1 MRKEMKFYELMLLR
15 DDIAAQKQNSPAFLF
30 FFESKIQLF
39 HSKNA
44 MALSLLH
51 NKLKEIKTRYC
62 LVDDKGQPILKEVNG
77 KKEVV
82 YPSKE
87 ANDLCKQ
94 EITEFL
100 NRSVTVEL

>member
-1 MRKEMKFYELMLLR
+1 MRREMKFYELLLLR
-15 DDIAAQKQNSPAFLF
+15 DDIASQKQNSPAFRY

-44 MALSLLH
+44 IALSLLH
-51 NKLKEIKTRYC
+51 SKLKEIKTQYC
-62 LVDDKGQPILKEVNG
+62 LVDDKGQPIIKEVNG
-77 KKEVV
+77 KQEVV

-87 ANDLCKQ
+87 ANDLCKK